1 LGKRAARIVSGDKH
15 KLVVGL
21 LGGIGAG
28 KSAVARL
35 LVEHGAAEIDSDRL
49 NADELAQPEVVD
61 TLVGWWGEEILED
74 AGLIDR
80 KAVANRV
87 FGSDAERRK
96 LEAFLHPR
104 IGRQRSRL
112 LAHYQQDPDC
122 RLIVLNSPLLLE
134 AGLDRLC
141 DTLVFVACDRHRR
154 LERVMHTR
162 GWSSEELDRREKLQK
177 PLDSKRNRAD
187 HVLENNSSLDR
198 LRNQAHNLFIKLL
211 SCDLEA

>member
-1 LGKRAARIVSGDKH
+1 MSGGEH
-15 KLVVGL
+15 KPVVGL

-28 KSAVARL
+28 KSTVAQL
-35 LVEHGAAEIDSDRL
+35 LVERGAAEIDSDRL
-49 NADELAQPEVVD
+49 NTEELAQPEVVQ
-61 TLVGWWGEEILED
+61 TLVGWWGEDILQGSGEV
-74 AGLIDR
+74 DR

-104 IGRQRSRL
+104 IGRRRARL
-112 LAHYQQDPDC
+112 LARYQQDPDC

-141 DTLVFVACDRHRR
+141 DTLVFVACDRRRR
-154 LERVMHTR
+154 LERVRRTR

-177 PLDSKRNRAD
+177 PLDWKRDRAD
-187 HVLENNSSLDR
+187 HVLENNTSLDG
-198 LRNQAHNLFIKLL
+198 LRSQTHNLFLKLL
-211 SCDLEA
+211 SRDQEA